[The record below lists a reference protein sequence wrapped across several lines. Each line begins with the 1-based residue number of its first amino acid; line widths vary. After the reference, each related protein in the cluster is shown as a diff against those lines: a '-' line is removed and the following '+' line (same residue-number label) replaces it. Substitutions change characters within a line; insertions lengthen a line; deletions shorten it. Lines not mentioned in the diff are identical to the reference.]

1 MLLSKRSLP
10 PLVAVCLALA
20 TAAAG
25 GDPAGAPA
33 PKPTL
38 FEWERGIALRLPNE
52 PASTMYLWFYEW
64 NMFEAMEPGQHTHGT
79 FKLERSVN
87 PAGTDAVI
95 SSPALRLTARAVPG
109 GAELLLRVTNLTAY
123 DWPEIAGIIPCW
135 NPGRVEGTDPS
146 NPAALNRNFSDPGR
160 GKTFF
165 LSAAG
170 LTLLSSRE
178 IHFNGTLRDAI
189 DRASDRGSFVFSNKW
204 PTSAV
209 NAAAG
214 LLVRE
219 SEDGRWVTGI
229 AWDDYLSVQG
239 HNPWSCMHA
248 CIRVGPLKPK
258 QSKTVRGKLYL
269 LPGARQECLA
279 RFREDFHWPSGFE
292 SPFSAPVDSFFNR
305 VWAQSF
311 RAAQVER
318 ALSGEARAATAVA
331 KVKK

>member
-1 MLLSKRSLP
+1 MLRSDCALR
-10 PLVAVCLALA
+10 LLLAVGLIFV
-20 TAAAG
+20 TAADG
-25 GDPAGAPA
+25 GEPAGAPA
-33 PKPTL
+33 PRPTL

-52 PASTMYLWFYEW
+52 PASAMYLWFYEW
-64 NMFEAMEPGQHTHGT
+64 NMFEAMEPGQHTHGA

-87 PAGTDAVI
+87 PAGADAVI
-95 SSPALRLTARAVPG
+95 SSPALRLTAKAVPG

-146 NPAALNRNFSDPGR
+146 NPVAPNRNFSDPGR
-160 GKTFF
+160 SKTFF

-170 LTLLSSRE
+170 LTPLSSRE
-178 IHFNGTLRDAI
+178 IHFNGTLRAAI

-269 LPGARQECLA
+269 LPGTRQECLA
-279 RFREDFHWPSGFE
+279 RFREDFQWPSGSE
-292 SPFSAPVDSFFNR
+292 SPFLHQLTLFSTECGRSLFVRRRWNERCPARRAPPP
-305 VWAQSF
+305 QP
-311 RAAQVER
+311 
-318 ALSGEARAATAVA
+318 
-331 KVKK
+331 